1 MRPFDETNV
10 SSATIRGRMTT
21 ATTHSA
27 QPSTGDFLALAKP
40 SITFLSVFTALGGLW
55 LAPGSAS
62 WGLVALT
69 CVGTALVVAAANTLN
84 CYLERDTDRFMT
96 RTKDRPLPAGRMSA
110 KTALVFGLTLAAISV
125 PLLTFMINPVT
136 GILAAIA
143 LVSYVWIY
151 TPLKQASP
159 IALIVGAVPGA
170 MPPLLGWTAMTGQVE
185 WPGIVLFGIMFIW
198 QMPHFIAISMY
209 RKDEYERAGIR
220 TVANVRSTG
229 NAKWQIFLWTA
240 LLVPFSFLLVPLN
253 VSGYVYLATAIV
265 LGVVFLYRALQGFKT
280 EDSNRWARS
289 LFLYS
294 LVYLTAL
301 FAAVALDVLIA

>member
-1 MRPFDETNV
+1 
-10 SSATIRGRMTT
+10 MTT
-21 ATTHSA
+21 ATTLSA
-27 QPSTGDFLALAKP
+27 RPNTGDFLALAKP

-55 LAPGSAS
+55 LAPGTAS
-62 WGLVALT
+62 WGLIALT
-69 CVGTALVVAAANTLN
+69 CIGTALVVAAANTLN
-84 CYLERDTDRFMT
+84 CYLERETDRFMT

-110 KTALVFGLTLAAISV
+110 RTALLFGLALALISV
-125 PLLTFMINPVT
+125 PLLTFLINPVT

-151 TPLKQASP
+151 TPLKQATP
-159 IALIVGAVPGA
+159 MALVVGAIPGA
-170 MPPLLGWTAMTGQVE
+170 MPPLLGWTAMTGQIE
-185 WPGIVLFGIMFIW
+185 WPGVVLFGIMFMW

-220 TVANVRSTG
+220 TVANVRSSGT
-229 NAKWQIFLWTA
+229 AKWQIFLWTA

-253 VSGYVYLATAIV
+253 VSGYVYLSTAIV
-265 LGVVFLYRALQGFKT
+265 LGVVFLYRALQGFKA

-294 LVYLTAL
+294 LIYLTAL
-301 FAAVALDVLIA
+301 FGAVALDVLIA